1 MRQIPVI
8 HNLPPHVFRY
18 LLPPLNVLQR
28 IHASRSSLSHELR
41 VPVRPRAEQGI
52 IHRLVPL
59 VVIAHV
65 HPRSLHLSTRRDAR
79 SRPSL
84 AARSVATVR
93 SVAAS
98 QRLDRGTSSIAR
110 FGPIGPIDRWR
121 NIDRS
126 IVDIDALTFS
136 LSKDAMDVRR
146 RRGDDGRRR
155 SARRAD
161 EEIDRF
167 LSRDFFGRRR
177 ASVEATR
184 RGGREDDEGRDE
196 DESSRRSSTVGDTIR
211 REGRWSAR

>member
-98 QRLDRGTSSIAR
+98 QRLDRGTLSIAR
-110 FGPIGPIDRWR
+110 FGPI
-121 NIDRS
+121 DRS
-126 IVDIDALTFS
+126 MAKHRSIVVDIDALTFS

-167 LSRDFFGRRR
+167 LSRDFFERRR
-177 ASVEATR
+177 ASVEARR
-184 RGGREDDEGRDE
+184 RGGREDDEDRDE